1 MPVTFRK
8 RIKIF
13 PGLYLNVGKK
23 SMSLTTKIGPFAKTW
38 STSGRNTTSV
48 NLPGPL
54 GYRSQTT
61 ANGRRRAKQA
71 ELQGRVDAARARRDA
86 RADARRNRQQP

>member
-8 RIKIF
+8 RIKLF

-23 SMSLTTKIGPFAKTW
+23 SMSITTKIGPFAKTW
-38 STSGRNTTSV
+38 STSGRHTTSV

-54 GYRSQTT
+54 GYRTQTT
-61 ANGRRRAKQA
+61 AAGRRRAKRD
-71 ELQGRVDAARARRDA
+71 ELQGRVDDARARRDA
-86 RADARRNRQQP
+86 RRNGR